1 MREEKEMKNKQ
12 ENNEEEEIIYMEKV
26 SFSDVG
32 KAFFGSEQTEDQKD
46 EIAQYNIEPEVKKAL
61 LEALKKVDDIVKPTT
76 GGFARK
82 INRLTVT
89 SEQSKQYLKENPVKV
104 EIDERTGEVLKKK
117 SRKAIPVR
125 EDDNELLK

>member
-32 KAFFGSEQTEDQKD
+32 KVFFGSEQTEDQKD
-46 EIAQYNIEPEVKKAL
+46 EIARYDIEPEVKKAL
-61 LEALKKVDDIVKPTT
+61 LETLKKVDDIVKPTT

-89 SEQSKQYLKENPVKV
+89 AEQSKQYLKENPVKV

-125 EDDNELLK
+125 DDDNELLK

>member
-12 ENNEEEEIIYMEKV
+12 ESNEEEKTISMEKV

-32 KAFFGSEQTEDQKD
+32 KTFIGSETTEDQKD

-61 LEALKKVDDIVKPTT
+61 LEALKKADDIVKPTT
-76 GGFARK
+76 GGVARK
-82 INRLTVT
+82 TNRLNVT
-89 SEQSKQYLKENPVKV
+89 AEESKQYLKENPVKV
-104 EIDERTGEVLKKK
+104 EIDEKTGEVLKKK
-117 SRKAIPVR
+117 SRKVTPVI